1 MKKNSKLT
9 RNIAILALFVGMA
22 LAFLQGVHV
31 YAAPEANG
39 EAVVAQ
45 VETQEEGSVILYD
58 EILPS
63 AQYAEG
69 TFPWWCYATAIGAA
83 LIGLSVY
90 VFINKHTFS

>member
-45 VETQEEGSVILYD
+45 AETQEEGSVILYD

-69 TFPWWCYATAIGAA
+69 TFPWWCYVTAIGAA
-83 LIGLSVY
+83 IIGHGVY